1 MSEFRPIIMRS
12 NRLLGAALVERNL
25 ISVEQLEAAT
35 ERLLQVLDQ
44 GIDRDACLLRILT
57 VDTQALREEVLLEH
71 LVEEMSMGLIDM
83 REIDLHDDLK
93 AQLNLGMCWATWTI
107 PFDKDDDIHYVA
119 SAYYLSPAVRQHWEK
134 QLGTPIVWYST
145 TLESVAEFL
154 EKFEAERNGVSV
166 GGKNVAAVA

>member
-25 ISVEQLEAAT
+25 ITVEQLEAAT

-44 GIDRDACLLRILT
+44 GIDRDACLLRILIIET
-57 VDTQALREEVLLEH
+57 KALREELFLEH
-71 LVEEMSMGLIDM
+71 LVEEMSMGLLDM

-93 AQLNLGMCWATWTI
+93 SQLNFGMCWATWTI

-134 QLGTPIVWYST
+134 QLGTPIVWYAT
-145 TLESVAEFL
+145 TIDSVADFL
-154 EKFEAERNGVSV
+154 DKFEAERNG
-166 GGKNVAAVA
+166 GAAAKNVAAVA

>member
-25 ISVEQLEAAT
+25 ITVEQLETAT

-44 GIDRDACLLRILT
+44 GVDRDASLLRILLVET
-57 VDTQALREEVLLEH
+57 RALREEALLEH

-145 TLESVAEFL
+145 TLDSIAEFL
-154 EKFEAERNGVSV
+154 EKFEAERNGGAVA
-166 GGKNVAAVA
+166 GAHAAVA